1 MWQRLLDLL
10 TAARRPLVV
19 LDFETADLGAPPVEA
34 AVLVFAPWA
43 EESADPTSMAARR
56 QVPPGLCYAA
66 SMRLNPGR
74 PISPEAQRVHG
85 ISDEDVAK
93 CLPYR
98 DLAVVANFMG
108 LALGSATDD
117 EGPAVWCGHNLAE
130 ADGPWA
136 ASWGYLP
143 GTPAPEDSVD
153 TLRLVRRLQKEHPH
167 PLVVDIVDPVGED
180 DLQPTIPCVEFG
192 LDAFA
197 SSLSASHCAL
207 VGTRPAAAHGALADC
222 ITTVRV
228 LARLLELWAPL
239 WPARVASQSVGV
251 IPTPK
256 RAREM
261 SEKNLGDLLSCLA
274 APQPGLISWD
284 GWVRM
289 TDAGPRWNRSK
300 HRSQP
305 LTVDPGY
312 ARWVA
317 SQPSAPTGRDGE
329 QWCSDDTRRVLGL
342 IK

>member
-1 MWQRLLDLL
+1 MWRVLLDLL
-10 TAARRPLVV
+10 TATRRPLVV
-19 LDFETADLGAPPVEA
+19 VDFETSDLGAPPVEA

-43 EESADPTSMAARR
+43 EESTDPTSAAARR
-56 QVPPGLCYAA
+56 QIPPGLCYAA

-85 ISDEDVAK
+85 ISDADVEK

-136 ASWGYLP
+136 RSWGYLP
-143 GTPAPEDSVD
+143 HTPDPDDSID
-153 TLRLVRRLQKEHPH
+153 TLRLVRRLQREHPA

-180 DLQPTIPCVEFG
+180 DAQPMLPCVEFG
-192 LDAFA
+192 LDVFA
-197 SSLSASHCAL
+197 ASLTASHCAL
-207 VGTRPAAAHGALADC
+207 VGSRPPAAHGALADC

-228 LARLLELWAPL
+228 LARLLDLWAPL
-239 WPARVASQSVGV
+239 WPARVAATEVGK
-251 IPTPK
+251 PMTPEGT
-256 RAREM
+256 REQAGR
-261 SEKNLGDLLSCLA
+261 NLSALLRCLA
-274 APQPGLISWD
+274 ALPPGQVSWD

-289 TDAGPRWNRSK
+289 TDAGPRWNRGK
-300 HRSQP
+300 HRGQP
-305 LTVDPGY
+305 VSTDPGY
-312 ARWVA
+312 SHWVA
-317 SQPSAPTGRDGE
+317 GQPSAPTGRDGD

-342 IK
+342 VK